1 MNDEYQNNARFVEGG
16 RLPDEAS
23 ESNALLFVYQEC
35 SGTLIPH
42 SSISG
47 KIPST
52 RGFLMKRAR
61 RFFS

>member
-42 SSISG
+42 SSISD
-47 KIPST
+47 KISST
-52 RGFLMKRAR
+52 RGFYNEKSKT
-61 RFFS
+61 F